1 VSDDVTDQGRDL
13 TGDDWQAITVALVA
27 RLLPHGGEVCIVPED
42 FVAVAGKVL
51 SVKMEIGTEAQAS
64 ITLSLKGLKGPR
76 VVVGEAVRAAVRK
89 GRLQ

>member
-1 VSDDVTDQGRDL
+1 MSDDVTDQGRDL

-51 SVKMEIGTEAQAS
+51 SVTFPNARMPPPFTFAELEFSPMVVLSKPPEAS
-64 ITLSLKGLKGPR
+64 LTLL
-76 VVVGEAVRAAVRK
+76 A
-89 GRLQ
+89 